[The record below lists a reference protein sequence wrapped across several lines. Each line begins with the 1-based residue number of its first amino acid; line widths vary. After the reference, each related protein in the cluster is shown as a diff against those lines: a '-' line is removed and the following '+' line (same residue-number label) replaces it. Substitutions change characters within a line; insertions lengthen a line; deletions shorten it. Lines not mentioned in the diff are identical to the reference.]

1 MREVEAI
8 PAALPR
14 VNRLAIVHL
23 DERCGS
29 DEIRPRVDARHLGR
43 REQDGHIWISIVL
56 PCAQPRLEVL
66 HPAADQQVID
76 RPNTGATTKVVGAN
90 RVIGSVVAIRFR
102 AKTEEV
108 LLRVI
113 AVAAPGLEMQVVV
126 GQSRKRQARLGRP
139 VPLDAAG
146 GPDFNRAFVGKEIAI
161 AEANPVGEAAA
172 GRQRPEFWMNAF
184 AVEEEDRSVFGEV
197 ERTLQ
202 AVWLVCRR
210 VLSLLF
216 ATPPIGLFACLR
228 LLRRRGASKRKTE
241 ISGTVQLRGA

>member
-1 MREVEAI
+1 M
-8 PAALPR
+8 
-14 VNRLAIVHL
+14 
-23 DERCGS
+23 
-29 DEIRPRVDARHLGR
+29 
-43 REQDGHIWISIVL
+43 
-56 PCAQPRLEVL
+56 
-66 HPAADQQVID
+66 ID

-126 GQSRKRQARLGRP
+126 GQSRKRQARFGRP
-139 VPLDAAG
+139 IPLDAAG

-161 AEANPVGEAAA
+161 AEANPVGEAAT

-202 AVWLVCRR
+202 AVWFVCRR

-216 ATPPIGLFACLR
+216 TTLPIGFFACLR
-228 LLRRRGASKRKTE
+228 LLRRRGARNERQKYQAQYNYAGHELQSTTDNRASCLSDDVK
-241 ISGTVQLRGA
+241 LP